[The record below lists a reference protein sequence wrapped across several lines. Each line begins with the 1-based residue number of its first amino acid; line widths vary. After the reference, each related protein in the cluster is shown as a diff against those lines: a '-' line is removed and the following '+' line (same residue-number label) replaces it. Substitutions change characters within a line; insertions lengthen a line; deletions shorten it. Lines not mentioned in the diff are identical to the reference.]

1 MIIYLLVLCFQVLA
15 TLYLLHCMM
24 FTRDLFNSH
33 MNITCLIHCVFSF
46 CLQSVWM
53 QYYRET
59 VSHPDFSSEIK
70 PITPER
76 TGPERESNNKH
87 RSESLM

>member
-1 MIIYLLVLCFQVLA
+1 
-15 TLYLLHCMM
+15 
-24 FTRDLFNSH
+24 
-33 MNITCLIHCVFSF
+33 
-46 CLQSVWM
+46 M

-76 TGPERESNNKH
+76 TEPELESNNKPGVNH
-87 RSESLM
+87 LCDVLKDSHCKLETLTSVTFTYKNT

>member
-1 MIIYLLVLCFQVLA
+1 
-15 TLYLLHCMM
+15 
-24 FTRDLFNSH
+24 
-33 MNITCLIHCVFSF
+33 
-46 CLQSVWM
+46 M

-76 TGPERESNNKH
+76 AGPQCESDKKH
-87 RSESLM
+87 WSEALM